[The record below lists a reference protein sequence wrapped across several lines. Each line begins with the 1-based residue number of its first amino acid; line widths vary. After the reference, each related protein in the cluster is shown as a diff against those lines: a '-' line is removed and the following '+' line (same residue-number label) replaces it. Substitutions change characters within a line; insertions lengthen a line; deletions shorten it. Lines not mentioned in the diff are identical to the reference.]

1 MKTMSTQK
9 PVTNVMKVLCETTKE
24 WKRETSVMLLTGEW
38 ISTLWFNRA
47 MEYAALQRTWK
58 ELLIY
63 NNADGSQVHY
73 VE

>member
-9 PVTNVMKVLCETTKE
+9 LVTNVTKVLCETAKE